1 MGKETNNIIRHL
13 FLKCGIDQSSSNTFS
28 FLKKLSAHKW
38 MDSVEKT
45 GAPLEK
51 LNKQLEN
58 SSRSIPG
65 IFSSFSHVNGA
76 AHASTNYMILFFFF
90 SRINGE
96 QRIQV
101 TTETGATP
109 MAGERLYYNYKLTVA
124 YRFINR

>member
-1 MGKETNNIIRHL
+1 MDGFCGKNWRAT
-13 FLKCGIDQSSSNTFS
+13 
-28 FLKKLSAHKW
+28 W
-38 MDSVEKT
+38 KT
-45 GAPLEK
+45 
-51 LNKQLEN
+51 KQTVRELYA
-58 SSRSIPG
+58 RSIPG

-76 AHASTNYMILFFFF
+76 AHASTNYMILFFFSF